1 MIVSG
6 IPWGSQAEVTCHVE
20 GNVVVLVQGGGSKQT
35 ASKHSGCK
43 VQASFNAV
51 RSQI

>member
-20 GNVVVLVQGGGSKQT
+20 GNVVVLVQGGGVSKQL
-35 ASKHSGCK
+35 
-43 VQASFNAV
+43 QNIPAV
-51 RSQI
+51 KYKLRSML